1 MKKKSKLII
10 LTLVCSFLLTGC
22 TSYLK
27 DDQKKVVRNE
37 KTGQNIVDN
46 ILCQPTYKSTLNIYE
61 EHEMLDEVKKFTKC
75 KEFKINSGGYDGLWT
90 SFFVKPLA
98 WLIVSIANL
107 VKNSGI
113 AIIIVTLIIRSVMIP
128 FTKQAALQSENL
140 KKVKPELDKL
150 EKKYKNKTDQDSQ
163 MKKSQEMLMLYKQYN
178 INPLSGCLFSFIQLP
193 LFFAFYEALY
203 RLPLVFEG
211 KLGPISLGTSPL
223 IAVGNGNYFPVLLAV
238 TVFIVTYYSFKLN
251 SGAAMSAEQESQMK
265 TMRNVSLVLIG
276 TTSFTISSA
285 ISLYWITNSSFTIV
299 QNLLVK
305 RGVENDK
312 SK

>member
-1 MKKKSKLII
+1 
-10 LTLVCSFLLTGC
+10 
-22 TSYLK
+22 
-27 DDQKKVVRNE
+27 
-37 KTGQNIVDN
+37 
-46 ILCQPTYKSTLNIYE
+46 
-61 EHEMLDEVKKFTKC
+61 
-75 KEFKINSGGYDGLWT
+75 
-90 SFFVKPLA
+90 
-98 WLIVSIANL
+98 
-107 VKNSGI
+107 
-113 AIIIVTLIIRSVMIP
+113 
-128 FTKQAALQSENL
+128 
-140 KKVKPELDKL
+140 
-150 EKKYKNKTDQDSQ
+150 

-223 IAVGNGNYFPVLLAV
+223 IAVGNGNYFPVVLAV